1 MNDQRN
7 MILAVV
13 LSVVILL
20 GSQFYFDGTRPPP
33 PPPDATPATEAQV
46 PGSAGTSGS
55 APAPAPATTGEAQ
68 IPTLP
73 GSQLPT
79 TPGTA
84 GRTDVLAAQPRIKI
98 LSSRLHGSVSLV
110 GGRFDDLTLAR
121 YHETLDTASPEIILM
136 SPQGAKNPY
145 FADFGWVGGP
155 GVTAPSGTTLWTADS
170 DTLTPEKPVTLTWD
184 NGKGLRFIRT
194 LALDPN
200 YMFTVTQR
208 VENIGTEPATLHPY
222 GLISRH
228 GTPEVTGFVIL
239 HEGPLGVFDGQLKEV
254 DYDDEELQKKDGVRQ
269 STTGGWIGITDKY
282 WLAALVPDQSEN
294 VNTRFIHFRE
304 GTLDK
309 YQADFLGR
317 PLAVAPGASIESTN
331 RFFAGAK
338 EVKLLDGYET
348 ELGISRFDLAIDFGW
363 FYFLT
368 KPIFYALIYIN
379 DHLGNF
385 GVSILLLTVL
395 IKIVFFP
402 LANKSYRAMSKMK
415 KLQPEMVKLRER
427 FGEDKARLN
436 QEMMGL
442 YKREKAN
449 PASGCLPMV
458 VQIPVFFALYKVL
471 FVTIEMRH
479 TPFFGWIKDL
489 SAKDPTTIINLF
501 GLLPYS
507 PPDFIPAAVNIGVWP
522 LIMGIT
528 MFLQQ
533 KLNPQPPDPI
543 QAKVF
548 MFLPIFFTFIL
559 AQFPAGL
566 VIYWA
571 WNNTLSILQQWVIMR
586 RAGVSPGGGVKKT

>member
-20 GSQFYFDGTRPPP
+20 GSQFFFNSIRPPS
-33 PPPDATPATEAQV
+33 PPPDTTPATEAQV
-46 PGSAGTSGS
+46 PGNTGTPDSPPK
-55 APAPAPATTGEAQ
+55 PAATTPGEAQ
-68 IPTLP
+68 IPSPP
-73 GSQLPT
+73 GGQLPA
-79 TPGTA
+79 TA
-84 GRTDVLAAQPRIKI
+84 GTGGRADVLAAQPRIKVR
-98 LSSRLHGSVSLV
+98 SARLHGSIALR

-121 YHETLDTASPEIILM
+121 YHETLDPSSPEIILM
-136 SPQGAKNPY
+136 SPQGAENAY
-145 FADFGWVGGP
+145 FADFGWVGP
-155 GVTAPSGTTLWTADS
+155 AGVTVPDANTLWTANG
-170 DTLTPEKPVTLTWD
+170 DTLSEAKPLSLTWD
-184 NGKGLRFIRT
+184 NGKGLRFTRT
-194 LALDPN
+194 IAVDEN
-200 YMFTVTQR
+200 YMFTITQR
-208 VENIGTEPATLHPY
+208 VENTGTEPVTVHPY

-228 GTPEVTGFVIL
+228 GTPEVTGYVIL

-254 DYDDEELQKKDGVRQ
+254 DYDDEDLQKKDGIRQ

-282 WLAALVPDQSEN
+282 WLAALVPDQKSK

-304 GTLDK
+304 GTQDK
-309 YQADFLGR
+309 YQVDYLGDGMV
-317 PLAVAPGASIESTN
+317 VAPGASVEAAN
-331 RFFAGAK
+331 RFFTGAK

-348 ELGISRFDLAIDFGW
+348 NLDISRFDLAIDFGW

-379 DHLGNF
+379 EHVGNF

-395 IKIVFFP
+395 IKILFFP

-436 QEMMGL
+436 QEMMAL

-458 VQIPVFFALYKVL
+458 IQIPVFFALYKVL

-479 TPFFGWIKDL
+479 APFFGWIKDL
-489 SAKDPTTIINLF
+489 SAHDPTTIINFF

-507 PPDFIPAAVNIGVWP
+507 PPDFIPAAANIGIWP
-522 LIMGIT
+522 LIMGVT

-533 KLNPQPPDPI
+533 RLNPQPPDPI
-543 QAKVF
+543 QAKIF

-571 WNNTLSILQQWVIMR
+571 WNNTLSIIQQWVIMR
-586 RAGVSPGGGVKKT
+586 RAGVTPGRGVKKT